1 MIQPQS
7 VRDKKCAMSGSGFN
21 IAMIRSERDAG
32 EAESGI
38 VGDISTDLYVYG
50 QPARRLS
57 SFDQNH
63 EPCVSRAAWP
73 AHLSLL
79 FAESDS
85 GSEPGHPYAT
95 KPQRN
100 FRIEIATGQVT
111 VPSHPSHTRQRVM

>member
-21 IAMIRSERDAG
+21 IAMIRSEQR
-32 EAESGI
+32 AESGI
-38 VGDISTDLYVYG
+38 VGDLYVYG

-85 GSEPGHPYAT
+85 GSEPLSLSSAAYSES
-95 KPQRN
+95 KFQRAKSR
-100 FRIEIATGQVT
+100 FQVI
-111 VPSHPSHTRQRVM
+111 RVILASV

>member
-1 MIQPQS
+1 
-7 VRDKKCAMSGSGFN
+7 
-21 IAMIRSERDAG
+21 MIRSERDAG

-85 GSEPGHPYAT
+85 GSEPLSLSSAAYSES
-95 KPQRN
+95 KFQRAKSR
-100 FRIEIATGQVT
+100 FQVI
-111 VPSHPSHTRQRVM
+111 RVILASV